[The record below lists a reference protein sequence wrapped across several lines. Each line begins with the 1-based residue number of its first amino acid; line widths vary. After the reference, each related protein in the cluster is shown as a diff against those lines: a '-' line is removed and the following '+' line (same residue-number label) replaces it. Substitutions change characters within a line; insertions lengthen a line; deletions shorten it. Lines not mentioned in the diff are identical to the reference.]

1 MLTIKELREEKGW
14 SQSELA
20 EKLNVSLRTVQ
31 NYEAD
36 QSKIPLNKLNKIYKI
51 LNSNLADNLIME
63 DVSPYNSK
71 DDNLKEINF
80 LKEKNR
86 FLEEQVSFYK
96 EKIQQLETEKLD
108 LKKENIRMLSMHNVS
123 KH

>member
-1 MLTIKELREEKGW
+1 MLTIKELREERGW

-63 DVSPYNSK
+63 DVAPYNSK

-80 LKEKNR
+80 LKEKNK

-108 LKKENIRMLSMHNVS
+108 LKKENTRMLSVQNVS